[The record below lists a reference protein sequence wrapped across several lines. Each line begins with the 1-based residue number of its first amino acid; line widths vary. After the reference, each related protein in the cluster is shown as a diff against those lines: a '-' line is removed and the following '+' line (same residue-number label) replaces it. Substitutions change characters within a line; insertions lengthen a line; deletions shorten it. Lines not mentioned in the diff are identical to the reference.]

1 LSIAPL
7 PERPC
12 PTIPD
17 QPSAVIYLRVSTKEQ
32 AERGGEAEGF
42 SIPAQREACYRKAEQ
57 LGVSIVAEFVDAGE
71 SARSAARPDL
81 QRMLRYLASE
91 PVAFVLVHKID
102 RLARNRADDV
112 EINLAIQ
119 QAGAAL
125 VSCTENIDKTPS
137 GMLLHGIMSSI
148 AEFYSQNLAAEIVKG
163 TETKVK
169 LGGTPTLA
177 PIGYLNVR
185 QTIDGREV
193 RTVEVDPNRAEHVRW
208 AFDAYATGEWTLNQ
222 LTAELALRGLT
233 TRPTRTRVAKPLPVN
248 KVHEVLQNRY
258 YTGVVKWRG
267 VEYPGKHEPLINL
280 ATFERVQEILRGH
293 RTAGTRPQRHTRY
306 LAGSLFCARC
316 GSRLIYSRSTSK
328 TGAHHGYWL
337 CNGRHNRK
345 NGCQLPG
352 LAEERVESAVVEQWQ
367 FESLPPAFADELRTA
382 LLADLADYA
391 TTAQTEERKLRERVS
406 AIKRERVKWAEKA
419 MEEVVPHDIARAK
432 QTDLAQQLKQAEAR
446 LAQFSASTVQHEQL
460 IRTLTTLI
468 VDCGRVY
475 RDSDDETRR
484 AYNQAWFERILLD
497 TDGPRFIVTAPRRT
511 EAVQA
516 VKTAAIRPQM
526 ARPSSGTRPDT
537 QKPNG
542 RGPHGYRVHSV
553 ARGVITPCL
562 VEVPG
567 IEPGSFVAL
576 MGLLRAQCASPL
588 LGPTD
593 HAHKSV

>member
-1 LSIAPL
+1 MTQSPSRLSQPS
-7 PERPC
+7 R
-12 PTIPD
+12 D
-17 QPSAVIYLRVSTKEQ
+17 QPQAVIYLRVSTKEQ

-42 SIPAQREACYRKAEQ
+42 SIPAQREAGYRKAEQ
-57 LGVSIVAEFVDAGE
+57 LGARVVAEFVDAGE
-71 SARSAARPDL
+71 SARSADRPDL
-81 QRMLRYLASE
+81 QRMLRYLAAE
-91 PVAFVLVHKID
+91 PISYVIVHKVD

-119 QAGAAL
+119 RAGARL
-125 VSCTENIDKTPS
+125 ISCTENIDQTPS

-163 TETKVK
+163 TETKVR

-185 QTIDGREV
+185 QIIDGREV
-193 RTVEVDPNRAEHVRW
+193 RTVEVDPDRAEHIRW
-208 AFDAYATGEWTLNQ
+208 AFNAYATGEWTLNQ
-222 LTAELALRGLT
+222 LTAELAIRGLT
-233 TRPTRTRVAKPLPVN
+233 TRPTRTRIAKPLPVN

-258 YTGVVKWRG
+258 YIGVVKWRG
-267 VEYPGKHEPLINL
+267 VEYPGKHQPLL
-280 ATFERVQEILRGH
+280 GLPTFERVQEVMRGH
-293 RTAGTRPQRHTRY
+293 RTAGTKPHRHPRY

-328 TGAHHGYWL
+328 TGARHGYWI
-337 CNGRHNRK
+337 CNGRHNLK

-352 LAEERVESAVVEQWQ
+352 LAEERVELAVVDQWQ
-367 FESLPPAFADELRTA
+367 RESLPAEYAEELRQA

-391 TTAQTEERKLRERVS
+391 AATQTEERRLRERVS
-406 AIKRERVKWAEKA
+406 AIRRERVKWAEKA
-419 MEEVVPHDIARAK
+419 MEEVVPADIARAK
-432 QTDLAQQLKQAEAR
+432 QVDLSMQLKQAEAR
-446 LAQFSASTVQHEQL
+446 LAQFSTSSLEHEQL
-460 IRTLTTLI
+460 IRTLTQLI

-497 TDGPRFIVTAPRRT
+497 VEGPHCIVTAPRRT

-516 VKTAAIRPQM
+516 VKTAAIRPQT
-526 ARPSSGTRPDT
+526 AQPATRTGSGVQTT
-537 QKPNG
+537 NG
-542 RGPHGYRVHSV
+542 RGPLGYRVHSV
-553 ARGVITPCL
+553 APGVMTPCL

-576 MGLLRAQCASPL
+576 MGLLRAQCAVPL

-593 HAHKSV
+593 HAHESV